1 MGTNVVI
8 LILGLAVIV
17 LIAILLLRAQRQD
30 GTGEATFTLTE
41 LFSATVKFGPKDTAK
56 ADEAVGEAAKQRGAA
71 PGAEPAVSPPRSAH
85 LARVLWVDDNPDNNL
100 YETVALERLGR
111 VVTKATSTDAGM
123 AYLSQ
128 QLGFA
133 LVITDLGRRDDPK
146 GGITLI
152 KRMRQSEWTLPVVV
166 YTMNADRHRA
176 EVIAA
181 GGKAVADTPGQL
193 LRYVDEQLASS
204 TATSRTSPPSTTS
217 TDA

>member
-1 MGTNVVI
+1 MSTNVLI

-17 LIAILLLRAQRQD
+17 LIAILLFRALGR
-30 GTGEATFTLTE
+30 GTPGEATFTLAE
-41 LFSATVKFGPKDTAK
+41 LFSATVKIGSQDTAK
-56 ADEAVGEAAKQRGAA
+56 VNEAVSEAAKQRGG
-71 PGAEPAVSPPRSAH
+71 PPDAEPAVSSPRATH

-146 GGITLI
+146 AGITLI
-152 KRMRQSEWTLPVVV
+152 RRMQQSGIALPVVV
-166 YTMNADRHRA
+166 YTMNANQHRA

-204 TATSRTSPPSTTS
+204 PSITS
-217 TDA
+217 TDP